1 MASISLLLE
10 KGLEI
15 LILRMI
21 PKILTLL
28 ILLRGTLLVWLLVVG
43 WQFDFVQTIQISSS
57 MEKKPCKLALLN
69 SYEKTAGTNSSRNEK
84 PSLISNG
91 WTDIQ
96 KEASP
101 LRPASARI
109 FLWCL

>member
-1 MASISLLLE
+1 MMMTTTTMYLDQINKISL
-10 KGLEI
+10 
-15 LILRMI
+15 
-21 PKILTLL
+21 
-28 ILLRGTLLVWLLVVG
+28 
-43 WQFDFVQTIQISSS
+43 TIIIENYIHEHSSLQISSS

-84 PSLISNG
+84 PSLVSNG